1 MARMSSSSAAT
12 VSSAAMAHQ
21 PARAKLSRAAI
32 LGPSM
37 RAAVLA
43 LVFGAQRAEAAAVS
57 PGLGVSPVVY
67 LHGRLPPFL
76 VMRQRAT
83 RTEETE

>member
-1 MARMSSSSAAT
+1 
-12 VSSAAMAHQ
+12 
-21 PARAKLSRAAI
+21 
-32 LGPSM
+32 M